1 MGQADDSEQDLIRLE
16 HDWMRAV
23 QERNMQ
29 CLDDL
34 LGEEFTLTTGRP
46 GVEIRQRQE
55 WLDITRERY
64 VINAFQFESLDVHV
78 YTDTAMVR
86 SRYAQRGRIDDQDR
100 DQTFLITDVFV
111 RRDGRWQAVTRHIS
125 PLEPRS

>member
-1 MGQADDSEQDLIRLE
+1 MSRAADSEQELIRLE

-23 QERNMQ
+23 QERDMQ
-29 CLDDL
+29 FLDDL

-64 VINAFQFESLDVHV
+64 VIEAFRFESLDVHV
-78 YTDTAMVR
+78 YTDAAMVR
-86 SRYAQRGRIDDQDR
+86 SRYTQRGRMDDQDR
-100 DQTFLITDVFV
+100 DQTFLMTDVFV

-125 PLEPRS
+125 PLKSGS

>member
-1 MGQADDSEQDLIRLE
+1 MGQADDSEQDLMRLE

-23 QERNMQ
+23 QELHITF
-29 CLDDL
+29 LDDL

-64 VINAFQFESLDVHV
+64 VINAFRFESLDVHL
-78 YTDTAMVR
+78 YTDAAVVR
-86 SRYAQRGRIDDQDR
+86 SRYTQRGRMDDLAR
-100 DQTFLITDVFV
+100 DQTFLMTDVFV
-111 RRDGRWQAVTRHIS
+111 RRDRRWQAVTRHIS
-125 PLEPRS
+125 PLEPGS